1 MRMRIAKKT
10 LLRTSIISAA
20 LFPIIWLGIFSIL
33 WGIYG
38 CVGQTINQQCPAL
51 NSAQTKIHVAMALG
65 AIDVVVFAVSFGL
78 YIRYTLK
85 RKT

>member
-1 MRMRIAKKT
+1 MRMRLTKKA

-20 LFPIIWLGIFSIL
+20 LFPIIWLGMFSIL
-33 WGIYG
+33 WGVYG
-38 CVGQTINQQCPAL
+38 CVAQNVNQCPAL
-51 NSAQTKIHVAMALG
+51 NSAQTKIDIAMAFG
-65 AIDVVVFAVSFGL
+65 VIDVVVFAVSFGL